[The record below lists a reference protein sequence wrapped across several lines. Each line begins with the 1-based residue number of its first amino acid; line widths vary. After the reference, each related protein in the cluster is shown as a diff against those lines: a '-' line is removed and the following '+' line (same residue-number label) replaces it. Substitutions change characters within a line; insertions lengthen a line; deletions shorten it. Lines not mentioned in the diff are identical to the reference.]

1 MAYHGISWHI
11 MAYHGISWHIM
22 ASGCNIH
29 APILQVEG
37 ETMEELQRELEAGRF
52 REIPGDS
59 GRFREIPGDPFSG
72 AGYSWLLIV

>member
-1 MAYHGISWHI
+1 
-11 MAYHGISWHIM
+11 M

-52 REIPGDS
+52 REIPGD
-59 GRFREIPGDPFSG
+59 PFSG